1 MATENDVLSKIKEA
15 REKAKKRKFSQT
27 FDLVISL
34 TGVDL
39 KKPENKLNLD
49 FLLPEGKGKAT
60 KIVLIADAM
69 AAAAKDDVDLVVR
82 KAEIDVLSKDVKRLK
97 SMASEYDSFFGEVAL
112 MPLIGKTLGQVL
124 GPLGK
129 MPKPLPP
136 NANIKAFAEVAKKT
150 VKVRL
155 TNTPVIHT
163 IVGTETMDDQ
173 KIETNVNALVNFVK
187 EKLPKGKNNIK
198 AVYLK
203 LTMGPAIKLP
213 LKL

>member
-1 MATENDVLSKIKEA
+1 MADEILTKIKEA
-15 REKAKKRKFSQT
+15 REKGKKRKFAQT

-34 TGVDL
+34 TGLDL

-49 FLLPEGKGKAT
+49 FLLPEGKGKTT
-60 KIVLIADAM
+60 KVVVIADAL
-69 AAAAKDDVDLVVR
+69 AAAAKDEVDLVIK
-82 KAEIDVLSKDVKRLK
+82 KADIDPLAKDVKRLK
-97 SMASEYDSFFGEVAL
+97 VLAKTYDSFFGEVAL
-112 MPLIGKTLGQVL
+112 MPMIGKTLGQVL

-136 NANIKAFAEVAKKT
+136 NANIKAFTEAAKKT

-155 TNTPVIHT
+155 TTTPVIHT
-163 IVGTETMDDQ
+163 IVGTESMDDQ
-173 KIETNVNALVNFVK
+173 KIENNVNALVNFIK
-187 EKLPKGKNNIK
+187 EKLPKGKNNIR